1 MVFIHYYAVSLI
13 CILALPAETCVS
25 VQRQQ
30 QRQRTA
36 SQLCTRPDFMRFL
49 NFLLYCARLDRPLP
63 LLARLQSPFFFLL
76 FFFIL
81 FSTENFLALLSL
93 FTFECV
99 YMLPNTHTYTLASA
113 ACLCHLLLIFTANL
127 QTHWP
132 IGCMSVRPFVS
143 NEHCIHNYL
152 LSEKFTIAFRCAGLT
167 AYTHICARKTHL

>member
-1 MVFIHYYAVSLI
+1 MLTICSFCCCAVLFFCCCFYSCFMVFIHYYAVSLI

-99 YMLPNTHTYTLASA
+99 YMLPNTHTYIHARQRRLSVPSAFDFYSKPTNPLAYW
-113 ACLCHLLLIFTANL
+113 LYVR
-127 QTHWP
+127 P
-132 IGCMSVRPFVS
+132 SVR
-143 NEHCIHNYL
+143 L
-152 LSEKFTIAFRCAGLT
+152 
-167 AYTHICARKTHL
+167 